1 MIPFEVTTSPCKLTD
16 EARNIRILCP
26 SKNVKPGLFCYSN
39 LRPKRYGSH
48 HRARLRGGENYVPS
62 IPKSMRADKT
72 VFEITA
78 QVAGQHDMINIM
90 TTRLEDI
97 AKVWYQ
103 HGTFSI
109 NPGRFDNSGWSVL
122 LTTFPGSIF
131 KRMDTEEHLSID
143 DLKRCCSKA
152 PEDYSM
158 NVITIKIAYL
168 TRSAFFMKNEASLA
182 VIRARLRMLT
192 TPQQRIE
199 IYRMQY
205 AMEFEPT
212 NMRQKRRSLLLL
224 LCRQMGLK
232 PLKLQYI
239 LPVHY
244 HHHLDMSKLHRCIH
258 TIIGK
263 MKVPNDVKSYIEWLT
278 KVVRKKP
285 MFSKQP
291 KYLNSKKHIMTFD
304 ETPWDHCQECAVP
317 NQFWIGAPRQE
328 VPLTNQVQCISTFPA
343 RHQPLY
349 SRCRALQF
357 SCNTQPFQFGTKTWR
372 VVKEGLSC
380 FIDSLPKNTEIDHKT
395 VESLSRYC
403 VMSRMDRNKANK
415 RLAIITSMDVNR
427 TTKTLENFYVEPFD
441 KNKGEVYITCPFMAW
456 HLLKKTYD
464 WTGVD
469 PQYEIIRDQTPDMII
484 QEMTT
489 SWDHLSHG
497 LTSKLPPMIKN
508 GRLGLAT
515 AYQKYGKP
523 DPKKRP
529 VIDLKFDPAINI
541 RKAAARAGIFCL
553 NNIKGHGSFHL
564 SNSNSL
570 RERLDRIQD
579 YFKTMAEE
587 NNIQDPMII
596 MMSDDIEGFFTNV
609 DAEAAIAAHERVIQI
624 YLAQFANKKRVG
636 KRRFQATARNSN
648 KIYVP
653 VAKNIKPG
661 PGCQNTSKFAGKYST
676 VRLKEL
682 TAIIRWTTQY
692 RTFTLGTLTLKQKCG
707 LFQGC
712 PLSVYLAL
720 SIAFVSEHDARLSTM
735 GRSIQGLRYVDD
747 KMGIT
752 IAENNQAAIT
762 TAKLELA
769 EYNNIYHQSLTV
781 KEEKPVQSKPGCTK
795 YIYIGHIITNT
806 GKTIIREYYNKNW
819 HHYDRIFPFR
829 QVFKLEQHYGSY
841 CDITAIQGQRMGRL
855 MAIIRSTDTTRLRQV
870 LCEKLFEYT
879 NGLGDPPTFTVRL
892 LRRLLR
898 TSTNNKD
905 HSKILVEI
913 LGGYKK
919 FIKCRRLA
927 DRNIFKILPNLNT
940 GSILAA

>member
-1 MIPFEVTTSPCKLTD
+1 
-16 EARNIRILCP
+16 
-26 SKNVKPGLFCYSN
+26 
-39 LRPKRYGSH
+39 
-48 HRARLRGGENYVPS
+48 
-62 IPKSMRADKT
+62 
-72 VFEITA
+72 
-78 QVAGQHDMINIM
+78 
-90 TTRLEDI
+90 
-97 AKVWYQ
+97 
-103 HGTFSI
+103 
-109 NPGRFDNSGWSVL
+109 
-122 LTTFPGSIF
+122 
-131 KRMDTEEHLSID
+131 
-143 DLKRCCSKA
+143 
-152 PEDYSM
+152 
-158 NVITIKIAYL
+158 
-168 TRSAFFMKNEASLA
+168 
-182 VIRARLRMLT
+182 
-192 TPQQRIE
+192 
-199 IYRMQY
+199 MQY

-380 FIDSLPKNTEIDHKT
+380 FIDSLPKNTEIDHET

-579 YFKTMAEE
+579 YFKTMAGE

-661 PGCQNTSKFAGKYST
+661 PGCQNTSKFTGKYST

-720 SIAFVSEHDARLSTM
+720 SIAFVSEHDARLSTL
-735 GRSIQGLRYVDD
+735 GRSIQGLR
-747 KMGIT
+747 
-752 IAENNQAAIT
+752 
-762 TAKLELA
+762 
-769 EYNNIYHQSLTV
+769 
-781 KEEKPVQSKPGCTK
+781 
-795 YIYIGHIITNT
+795 
-806 GKTIIREYYNKNW
+806 
-819 HHYDRIFPFR
+819 
-829 QVFKLEQHYGSY
+829 
-841 CDITAIQGQRMGRL
+841 
-855 MAIIRSTDTTRLRQV
+855 
-870 LCEKLFEYT
+870 
-879 NGLGDPPTFTVRL
+879 
-892 LRRLLR
+892 
-898 TSTNNKD
+898 
-905 HSKILVEI
+905 
-913 LGGYKK
+913 
-919 FIKCRRLA
+919 
-927 DRNIFKILPNLNT
+927 
-940 GSILAA
+940 